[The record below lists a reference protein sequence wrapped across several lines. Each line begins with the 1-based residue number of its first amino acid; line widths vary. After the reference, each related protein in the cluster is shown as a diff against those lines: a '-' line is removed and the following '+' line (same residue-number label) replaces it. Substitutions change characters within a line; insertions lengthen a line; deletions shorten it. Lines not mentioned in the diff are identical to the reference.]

1 MRSYF
6 GYRTLALEATL
17 PPLSLFS
24 VMMLLKPKK
33 MVMVVIIV
41 EVIVEVIWQWL
52 EKSIVGEALRISK
65 LWPTTPLGQTRQLM
79 MIVSLDC

>member
-1 MRSYF
+1 MRSSF

-41 EVIVEVIWQWL
+41 EVIVEVIWQWF

-65 LWPTTPLGQTRQLM
+65 LWSTTPRGQTRQLM

>member
-1 MRSYF
+1 MRSSF

-41 EVIVEVIWQWL
+41 EVIWQWL

-65 LWPTTPLGQTRQLM
+65 LWPTTPRGQTRQLM